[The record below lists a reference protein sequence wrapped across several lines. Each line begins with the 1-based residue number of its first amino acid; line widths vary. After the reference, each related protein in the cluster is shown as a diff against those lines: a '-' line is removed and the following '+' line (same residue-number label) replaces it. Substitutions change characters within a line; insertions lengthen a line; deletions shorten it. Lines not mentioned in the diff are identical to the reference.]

1 MSEPKWH
8 LNEIDLALRREHK
21 VEVLQRIANEM
32 KATMSEA
39 EIAEIIDALEKDAAR
54 LPFPKTRE
62 SALQLV
68 EALKK
73 ANKSAD

>member
-1 MSEPKWH
+1 
-8 LNEIDLALRREHK
+8 
-21 VEVLQRIANEM
+21 M

-39 EIAEIIDALEKDAAR
+39 EIAEIIDSLEKDAAR

-68 EALKK
+68 EALKG
-73 ANKSAD
+73 ANKSDRNS